1 MHTGDSFLE
10 GANPWIWALGLLQG
24 WHVGVSWFS
33 WLSWAILKI
42 LYRRR
47 SQLKAKALWFQA
59 WKATWR
65 CGLQSM
71 NACTQLHTT
80 AYNRM
85 WYRSPQDWPNG
96 NAILYL
102 NLFESLWFW
111 KFHVQH
117 RANILNAFDFR
128 QVLCQHKF
136 VVWSLSTVKPKTWT
150 PAWFELERPQYHSS
164 LVVSNDEMTRWWH
177 TYSELF
183 HCCGIKQIN

>member
-1 MHTGDSFLE
+1 MSPWVATRLALWCFMILMTVVSYFENFVPQEVTIEGESTLIPSLE
-10 GANPWIWALGLLQG
+10 GDLE
-24 WHVGVSWFS
+24 VRF
-33 WLSWAILKI
+33 AINE
-42 LYRRR
+42 R
-47 SQLKAKALWFQA
+47 
-59 WKATWR
+59 
-65 CGLQSM
+65 M
-71 NACTQLHTT
+71 HTT

-117 RANILNAFDFR
+117 WANILNAFDFR

-136 VVWSLSTVKPKTWT
+136 VVWSHSTVKPKTWK
-150 PAWFELERPQYHSS
+150 PAWFELERHQYHSS

-177 TYSELF
+177 IFWNISFLRYWTD
-183 HCCGIKQIN
+183 